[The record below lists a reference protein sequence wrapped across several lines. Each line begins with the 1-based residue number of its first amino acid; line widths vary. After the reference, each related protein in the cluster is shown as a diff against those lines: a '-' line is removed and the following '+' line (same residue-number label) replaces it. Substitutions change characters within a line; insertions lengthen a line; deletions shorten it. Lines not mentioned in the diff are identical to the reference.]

1 MEMNFSDSN
10 LINISK
16 AKDELLAVFSG
27 EGRQNILTKNNYA
40 RVYYK
45 NLFKSFDPAL
55 QNVLSSLGSN
65 LISGGKMV
73 TLI

>member
-16 AKDELLAVFSG
+16 AKDGLLAVFSW

-55 QNVLSSLGSN
+55 QNVLSS
-65 LISGGKMV
+65 
-73 TLI
+73 